1 MRPEVLFDWLVDL
14 MTDWFI
20 TQMRRPSA
28 VVVNE
33 KDEIFVKD
41 DHCLYHFDSEGHFI
55 KTMGKKMMNAPY
67 GG

>member
-1 MRPEVLFDWLVDL
+1 MIGWL
-14 MTDWFI
+14 I

-41 DHCLYHFDSEGHFI
+41 DHCLYHFDSEGQFI
-55 KTMGKKMMNAPY
+55 KSMGKKMMNAPY